1 MDIMKLISNHKSRIL
16 FINRIRILSRNGE
29 ENEKWNESL
38 LRNNGQKFVVGLV
51 SKNGDILCIDIFNTD
66 KEDNFDTYWVDK
78 RNLQIGWKQ

>member
-1 MDIMKLISNHKSRIL
+1 MVIESGFYQEMEKKMKSGMKVYCVTMDKN
-16 FINRIRILSRNGE
+16 
-29 ENEKWNESL
+29 
-38 LRNNGQKFVVGLV
+38 FVVGLV